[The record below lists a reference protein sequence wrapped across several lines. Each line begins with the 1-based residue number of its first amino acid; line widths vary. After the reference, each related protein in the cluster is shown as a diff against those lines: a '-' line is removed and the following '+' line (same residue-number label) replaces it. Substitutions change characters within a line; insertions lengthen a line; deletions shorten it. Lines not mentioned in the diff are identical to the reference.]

1 MKKGD
6 LPIQYINWLQSPVF
20 HLSWDHLLYLSSR
33 VALRLEPEG
42 RRGRSGGRD
51 LRLCLN
57 RLSTI
62 SCILSPVFI
71 LISRN
76 AHAANCWAVSEFQ
89 DINQVISWLSSC
101 IAEDLAFSLLQSY
114 PSTVNPWT
122 TGLNCAGPL
131 THFFS
136 ISTCT
141 VFHPSSQMPSAN
153 CMHWCVRHFI
163 QGTWASMDF
172 CIHREVLEPISPMD
186 TKGQLK
192 FWGSQK
198 LHADFWLQGVG
209 VGASNVAFQESI
221 VLSAF

>member
-1 MKKGD
+1 MKKGG
-6 LPIQYINWLQSPVF
+6 LPIQYVNWLQSRVF
-20 HLSWDHLLYLSSR
+20 HLSWVHLLYSTSR

-51 LRLCLN
+51 LRLYLN

-62 SCILSPVFI
+62 SCIVSPVFI

-76 AHAANCWAVSEFQ
+76 AHAANSWAVSEFQ

-122 TGLNCAGPL
+122 MGLNCAHQL
-131 THFFS
+131 THGFFS

-141 VFHPSSQMPSAN
+141 VFHPSPQMPSAN
-153 CMHWCVRHFI
+153 CMHWCTPFYTGDLSI
-163 QGTWASMDF
+163 CGFSYPQGGPGTNF
-172 CIHREVLEPISPMD
+172 PH
-186 TKGQLK
+186 GY
-192 FWGSQK
+192 
-198 LHADFWLQGVG
+198 
-209 VGASNVAFQESI
+209 
-221 VLSAF
+221 